1 MLGSKRRLGIAAL
14 LVLALVAAACGS
26 SSKKSSSGGGATST
40 TASAAKPSGA
50 PIKLGVLTS
59 ITGPSVHFAEVP
71 AGAQAAANA
80 INAAEAGVNYELNKI
95 SKDTTAADQYN
106 GTRGAHS
113 ETGLSSISS
122 AEYSRFDG
130 CSRNCQ

>member
-1 MLGSKRRLGIAAL
+1 MSAMLLLLYLIMEYLLFQGVTSSRETRAVLCRRARTHRGEHMLGSKRRLGIAAL

-80 INAAEAGVNYELNKI
+80 
-95 SKDTTAADQYN
+95 
-106 GTRGAHS
+106 
-113 ETGLSSISS
+113 
-122 AEYSRFDG
+122 
-130 CSRNCQ
+130 